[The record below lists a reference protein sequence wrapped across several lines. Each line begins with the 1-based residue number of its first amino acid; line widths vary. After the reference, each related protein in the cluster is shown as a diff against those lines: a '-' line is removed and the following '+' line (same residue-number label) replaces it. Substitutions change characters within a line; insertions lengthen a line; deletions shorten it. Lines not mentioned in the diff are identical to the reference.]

1 MKPSNLLIGRVRR
14 PVRRGGVHRH
24 LLLTLLSFAASVAGT
39 RLFLELT
46 GYPQLGNSQL
56 HIAHV
61 LWGGLLLFGAAL
73 LPLIYANRWVY
84 DLGAVLAGVGVG
96 LFIDE
101 VGKFIT
107 QSNDYFYPPAA
118 PIIYAFFLLTVLLYF
133 RVRRPI
139 ALDSRAEL
147 YRALE
152 AIEEVLDH
160 DLEPNELERLRERL
174 ERVAADQQWPA
185 YARLAAQVRDFL
197 DSEQLQLAPDR
208 LNWAER
214 VGQRLLQIESRF
226 VTRMRHRAALVGG
239 LGALGF
245 VSARRGLQLLAGIAA
260 SERLQ
265 HELSELVL
273 AGRVGSLTGAQLFS
287 TQVTLEGSVGL
298 LLVVAALLL
307 LLGREQ
313 LGAGLAYLALLLS
326 LAVVNL
332 LTFYFQQFFTIIA
345 ASVQFV
351 LLLGVI
357 RYRQRFLLEL
367 PEPSVPEVA
376 DPV

>member
-14 PVRRGGVHRH
+14 PVRRGGVERH

-61 LWGGLLLFGAAL
+61 LWGGLLLYSAAL

-84 DLGAVLAGVGVG
+84 DLSAVLAGVGVG

-107 QSNDYFYPPAA
+107 QNNDYFYPPAA

-139 ALDSRAEL
+139 AQDSRAEL

-152 AIEEVLDH
+152 GIEEVLDH
-160 DLEPNELERLRERL
+160 DLESDELERLRARL
-174 ERVAADQQWPA
+174 DRVAADQQRPA
-185 YARLAAQVRDFL
+185 YALLALQLREFL

-208 LNWAER
+208 MNWAER
-214 VGQRLLQIESRF
+214 TGQRLLQIESRF
-226 VTRMRHRAALVGG
+226 VTRRRHRAALVGG
-239 LGALGF
+239 LGALGI
-245 VSARRGLQLLAGIAA
+245 VSVLRGLQLLTGIAA

-265 HELSELVL
+265 HELSALVL
-273 AGRVGSLTGAQLFS
+273 AGRVGTATGAQLFS
-287 TQVTLEGSVGL
+287 AEVKLEAGIGL
-298 LLVVAALLL
+298 LLAVAALLL
-307 LLGREQ
+307 LLGREK
-313 LGAGLAYLALLLS
+313 LGAGLAYTALLLS

-332 LTFYFQQFFTIIA
+332 LTFYFQQFSTMIA
-345 ASVQFV
+345 ATVQFA

-357 RYRQRFLLEL
+357 RYRQRFL
-367 PEPSVPEVA
+367 A
-376 DPV
+376 

>member
-1 MKPSNLLIGRVRR
+1 MHSTNHLIGRVRQ
-14 PVRRGGVHRH
+14 PVRRAGVQRH

-61 LWGGLLLFGAAL
+61 LWGGLLLFVAAL

-84 DLGAVLAGVGVG
+84 DLCAVLAGVGVG

-107 QSNDYFYPPAA
+107 QTNDYFYPPAA

-139 ALDSRAEL
+139 SQDSRAEL

-152 AIEEVLDH
+152 GMEEVLDH
-160 DLEPNELERLRERL
+160 DLQSQELEHLRARLDRI
-174 ERVAADQQWPA
+174 AADAERPA
-185 YARLAAQVRDFL
+185 YAQLAEQLRRFL
-197 DSEQLQLAPDR
+197 DSEQLQVAPDR
-208 LNWAER
+208 PSWPER
-214 VGQRLLQIESRF
+214 AVRLLLALEARYLSRL
-226 VTRMRHRAALVGG
+226 RHRAALVGG
-239 LGALGF
+239 LGGLGMVSLLRAVRLLTD
-245 VSARRGLQLLAGIAA
+245 VSASEHLQ
-260 SERLQ
+260 R
-265 HELSELVL
+265 ELSELIL
-273 AGRVGSLTGAQLFS
+273 AGRIGSATGAQLFS
-287 TQVTLEGSVGL
+287 TQVSLEGSVGVL
-298 LLVVAALLL
+298 LGVAALLL
-307 LLGREQ
+307 LIGKDRP
-313 LGAGLAYLALLLS
+313 GAGLAYLALLLS

-332 LTFYFQQFFTIIA
+332 LTFYFQQFSTMLA
-345 ASVQFV
+345 AGIQIT

-357 RYRQRFLLEL
+357 RYRQRFL
-367 PEPSVPEVA
+367 P
-376 DPV
+376 DDGR